1 MKRAPDMPDNENFY
15 ITKHGVRMTG
25 MPAWGKILNDDQLWQ
40 VTTFLSHMDKLPP
53 ATDQEW
59 KTPTPQPPPASG
71 VVPKA
76 SKK

>member
-1 MKRAPDMPDNENFY
+1 
-15 ITKHGVRMTG
+15 

-53 ATDQEW
+53 AIDQEW
-59 KTPTPQPPPASG
+59 KSLTPQPPPASAA
-71 VVPKA
+71 VPKA